1 MNVSLNGPCA
11 TNLDAIVSELSA
23 MGWMPYSSGLPEDSY
38 INDVSYGQILL
49 YGDKVAVSSLY
60 PHLTVL
66 VQADHAPASG
76 DTPDIASFEES
87 FFDLVTVPSNP
98 PQVARAIA
106 EAAGALEEE
115 CRRGTVFR
123 FRGDYFFLSNMYPLD
138 EGLTVDGLT
147 FESSESAYQA
157 LKTLDPKVREL
168 VSKMGGKE
176 AKRHMHE
183 HGQLVRPDWGH
194 VMRREMERVL
204 AAKFTQTDALRTRL
218 LSTRGMY
225 LLEGNTWHDNIWGRC
240 CCEECVGAPSLNLL
254 GKSLMRIRAM
264 LDSDD
269 RRKDVRRVASKTEL

>member
-87 FFDLVTVPSNP
+87 FFDLATVPSNP
-98 PQVARAIA
+98 PQAARAIA

-123 FRGDYFFLSNMYPLD
+123 FRGYYFFLSNMYPLD
-138 EGLTVDGLT
+138 EGLTVDGMT
-147 FESSESAYQA
+147 FESSESP
-157 LKTLDPKVREL
+157 T
-168 VSKMGGKE
+168 
-176 AKRHMHE
+176 KRS
-183 HGQLVRPDWGH
+183 RP
-194 VMRREMERVL
+194 
-204 AAKFTQTDALRTRL
+204 
-218 LSTRGMY
+218 STRRSGSSSQRWAERKRRGTCTNM
-225 LLEGNTWHDNIWGRC
+225 DS
-240 CCEECVGAPSLNLL
+240 SL
-254 GKSLMRIRAM
+254 GPTGDTS
-264 LDSDD
+264 
-269 RRKDVRRVASKTEL
+269 